1 MKEIFADFYNRIVE
15 FFSKTE
21 EKDKTKDVAR
31 NRLKLVLMQDR
42 TNLNPRL
49 LERLRGEMID
59 LLSKYV
65 VMDKELLELNFT
77 PEDDQLALM
86 LSIPVIRAKD
96 EEEIEAALKAEDE
109 EKERLAKLA
118 EEAEEDD
125 EEDDDDESDD
135 LEEDIET
142 DNEEDTSE
150 VSDSEEETDETSS
163 EMSENSE
170 IPPPKKKKKKH
181 KKKKYQQSENTDNEE
196 KKENL
201 EEKDNIEN
209 KIENTEQTETADKQ
223 LTEEI
228 KQEE

>member
-125 EEDDDDESDD
+125 EE
-135 LEEDIET
+135 EDIET

-170 IPPPKKKKKKH
+170 IQPPKKKKKKH
-181 KKKKYQQSENTDNEE
+181 KKKKYQQSKNTDNEE

-209 KIENTEQTETADKQ
+209 KIENTEQTETADEQ